1 MPALPPITTTVCPSS
16 SGARRPGAIVDSAVI
31 VPPRVKLGPVS
42 NLGKLTED
50 GQLALVGI

>member
-1 MPALPPITTTVCPSS
+1 
-16 SGARRPGAIVDSAVI
+16 VDSAVI